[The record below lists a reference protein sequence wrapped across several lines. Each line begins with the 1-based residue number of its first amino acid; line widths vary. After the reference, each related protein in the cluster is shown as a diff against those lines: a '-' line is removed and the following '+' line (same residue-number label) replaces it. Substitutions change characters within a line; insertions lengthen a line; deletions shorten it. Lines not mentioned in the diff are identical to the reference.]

1 MTFRELGL
9 IEPILGALA
18 ELGYERPSPIQE
30 KAIPPAL
37 TGRDVL
43 GCAQTGT
50 GKTCAFVTPI
60 LQRLNAQSVQGRPG
74 SWRSRSRRALRP
86 TASI

>member
-43 GCAQTGT
+43 GLSL
-50 GKTCAFVTPI
+50 I
-60 LQRLNAQSVQGRPG
+60 H
-74 SWRSRSRRALRP
+74 
-86 TASI
+86 I